1 MKQWITDTFG
11 TRRGF
16 ILASWHRM
24 LYLLGRYSEYRKID
38 WDSVERLVFVCK
50 GNICRSAFAEAV
62 ARSSGIESIS
72 CGIETV
78 NGASANERAID
89 AAEKNNIDLSEH
101 KTTPIQSVHFKK
113 GDLLVA
119 MEPLQLQYLQ
129 RESGNEYVTTLLGLW
144 GKPVKPHIHDP
155 YETSS
160 KYFES
165 CFDYIENSV
174 HEITSKINKK
184 Y

>member
-11 TRRGF
+11 SRRGF
-16 ILASWHRM
+16 MLTSWHWI
-24 LYLLGRYSEYRKID
+24 LYLLGRYREYRDID
-38 WDSVERLVFVCK
+38 WNSVDRLVFVCK

-62 ARSSGIESIS
+62 ARSSGIDSIS

-78 NGASANERAID
+78 TGASANDRAID
-89 AAEKNNIDLSEH
+89 AAVKNNIDLSEH
-101 KTTPIQSVHFKK
+101 KTTPIQSVRFRK
-113 GDLLVA
+113 GDLLIA

-129 RESGNEYVTTLLGLW
+129 REFDNGYITTLLGLW

-155 YETSS
+155 YDASG

-165 CFDYIENSV
+165 CFNYIENSV
-174 HEITSKINKK
+174 HAITSKINNRH
-184 Y
+184 